1 MNCERFE
8 ELLID
13 FMDNEIEPSDR
24 GMVKKHLANC
34 SYCSKKLEEYL
45 EIRRIFNEQSPPQPS
60 THVLAKLSKRAR
72 QEVAKEKTPF
82 WKRWFYS
89 PVLVPVLSSA
99 LALSVWV
106 YYGQKN
112 INYSPGETI
121 YSRDAMAKKVPMAQQ
136 PDIPLSG
143 NKVLEEIKSEKHT
156 ILSKPLERG
165 SDVPGIGEKI
175 LEGLESKPGSVL
187 SSKPSSASSQT
198 SGKKERIQ
206 EESGSS
212 LVAGAPTEELVA
224 EKEVKKADETSED
237 LASANLETKSMNEPA
252 PIPPA
257 KTEEE
262 SLKREVLAEGQLEEP
277 AEQEIREDIKKSK
290 EAELLAYRENVYNEQ
305 LNLALKQQNEGNCE
319 ASLKT
324 NEELLKIFPPPPD
337 SVKEKAYLS
346 LAECYE
352 QKGDL
357 ENAISNY
364 NNLQQVVPSQATF
377 AKDKIEALRQK
388 IIQLKARELGPIDIE
403 EEQKSK

>member
-24 GMVKKHLANC
+24 EMVKKHLANC
-34 SYCSKKLEEYL
+34 SFCSKKLEEDL

-60 THVLAKLSKRAR
+60 THVLATLSKRAR

-89 PVLVPVLSSA
+89 PILVPVLSSA
-99 LALSVWV
+99 LALSVWI

-121 YSRDAMAKKVPMAQQ
+121 YSRDAMAKKVPMAQE
-136 PDIPLSG
+136 PSL
-143 NKVLEEIKSEKHT
+143 
-156 ILSKPLERG
+156 
-165 SDVPGIGEKI
+165 PGIGHKVLDKIESEKPSVLSKQLSERSNLPGVEQNI
-175 LEGLESKPGSVL
+175 VEGLESKPGSVL
-187 SSKPSSASSQT
+187 FSKPSSASSQT

-319 ASLKT
+319 ASIKT

-357 ENAISNY
+357 ENAISSY
-364 NNLQQVVPSQATF
+364 NNLQVVAPVQTKF
-377 AKDKIEALRQK
+377 AKDKIEVLRQK